1 MYHFPAGH
9 TFRHADPIV
18 ESVPAGHAAE
28 QIDAPAAEKKP
39 LGHVSQTPLLLYEP
53 ASHVDEHTMDPKV
66 VDEPAVK
73 FFKNSPALHV
83 SGGEF
88 ENSVFV
94 VDVHIAVT
102 NCVPVGSL
110 HGVNTVSDVGVH
122 VAVMY
127 CVPVG
132 VVLHGVHVI
141 LRILLFNVSAT

>member
-1 MYHFPAGH
+1 LYHFPAGH

-53 ASHVDEHTMDPKV
+53 ASHVDEHTPMDPKV
-66 VDEPAVK
+66 VDEPVVK
-73 FFKNSPALHV
+73 FFKISPALHV

-110 HGVNTVSDVGVH
+110 HGVHVPGDPSDVDE
-122 VAVMY
+122 
-127 CVPVG
+127 PV
-132 VVLHGVHVI
+132 LNP
-141 LRILLFNVSAT
+141 LRN